1 MDYEYIIPEWFFT
14 FSIGMELLY
23 ALIAFGIAFTAYKLY
38 RVAKERTLKHLSIG
52 FGFISLSYLLWASVN
67 MVMIEQVRAGV
78 QTVCL
83 SCLQNVGRMGI
94 YGHSI
99 FFLLGF
105 STLAYATFTLNRP
118 SLWYLVAGLSLTA
131 FAASTQ
137 KFLTTHIIAAFILT
151 YIIYHYWCCSS
162 THAQTNRTLL
172 AFTFLF
178 VSNVTF
184 LLSPEFYYAYIIGH
198 FLELGAYALFLSTL
212 LTTQKQ

>member
-1 MDYEYIIPEWFFT
+1 MEYEYVIPEWFFT

-38 RVAKERTLKHLSIG
+38 RIAKEKTLKNLSIA

-67 MVMIEQVRAGV
+67 MVVIDQVRAGV

-94 YGHSI
+94 YSHSL

-105 STLAYATFTLNRP
+105 STLAYATLTLNRP
-118 SLWYLVAGLSLTA
+118 SVWYLIAGLSLTA
-131 FAASTQ
+131 FAASTE
-137 KFLTTHIIAAFILT
+137 KFLTTHIIVAFMLT
-151 YIIYHYWCCSS
+151 YIIYHYWCCS
-162 THAQTNRTLL
+162 TKYVQTNRTLL
-172 AFTFLF
+172 AFIFLF
-178 VSNVTF
+178 VSNITF
-184 LLSPEFYYAYIIGH
+184 LLSPELYYAYVIGH

-212 LTTQKQ
+212 LTPQKQ